1 MFSVSE
7 RIKSRDENDI
17 FFHLQVIGAEDV
29 LQGIETFGWSM
40 SGAVDMDLNQ
50 YPGKMEKNL
59 MKDIAS
65 IPYEPRRK
73 KAYLRPCFGFD

>member
-1 MFSVSE
+1 MHQKNCFLSVKGLKVE
-7 RIKSRDENDI
+7 MRMTF

-50 YPGKMEKNL
+50 YPGKIEKNL

-65 IPYEPRRK
+65 IPYEP
-73 KAYLRPCFGFD
+73 